1 MMVDFGDKQVS
12 PLDKLK
18 GDVEPWRLWGSSG
31 LMPSYLHDIG
41 NFPRLTPEEEDRW
54 AKQYSFNHAQVRR
67 MIQEHPQVII
77 DKLAMLQ
84 KSDDRKGLATY
95 LVFNAGETA
104 EDGAPEDE
112 MRGDDAFD
120 SVEMDDLR
128 EIVDDPAGFLRGV
141 VKDHNV
147 RNPFQK
153 DDEGLRLD
161 MAKTIAPFLRTS
173 GKIHFQLRFFT
184 ACVDYFMEGDWHEEG
199 LSPKEQARLKEEMRG
214 YVKAKQE
221 AMNALVEGNLR
232 LVIAVA
238 RRFTTSLMSLADM
251 VQEGNIGLMRAVE
264 TFEWERG
271 HKLSTYA
278 TYRIRHAI
286 TTALNSKG
294 RPIRVPSNILR
305 QLAKI
310 RRVEQEFTMTH
321 DREPDDTELARLV
334 NVSPAR
340 LRALKRMG
348 QQPLSLQAI
357 QSNDRGWEGILG
369 DKADPLADRIKEEA
383 VNDALSSALATLRP
397 NEKDILERHFGL
409 NGRPVQS
416 LMAIGE
422 VYGLTSERI
431 RQIESAALQKM
442 RQVFG
447 KNGLHGK
454 N

>member
-1 MMVDFGDKQVS
+1 MVDFGDKQVS

-104 EDGAPEDE
+104 EDGGPEDE

-184 ACVDYFMEGDWHEEG
+184 ACVDYFMEGDWHEDG

>member
-1 MMVDFGDKQVS
+1 MVDFGDKQGS

-18 GDVEPWRLWGSSG
+18 GEVEPWRLWGSSG

-41 NFPRLTPEEEDRW
+41 SFPRLTPEEEDRW

-104 EDGAPEDE
+104 EDGGPEDE

-161 MAKTIAPFLRTS
+161 IAKTIAPFLRTS

-184 ACVDYFMEGDWHEEG
+184 ACVDYFMEGDWHEDG

-286 TTALNSKG
+286 TSALNSKG

-369 DKADPLADRIKEEA
+369 DKADPLADRISEEA

>member
-1 MMVDFGDKQVS
+1 MADFGDKQGS

-18 GDVEPWRLWGSSG
+18 GEVEPWRLWGSSG

-104 EDGAPEDE
+104 EDGGPEDE

-294 RPIRVPSNILR
+294 RPIRVPLNILR

>member
-1 MMVDFGDKQVS
+1 MVDFGDKQGS

-18 GDVEPWRLWGSSG
+18 GEVEPWRLWGSSG

-104 EDGAPEDE
+104 EDGGPEDE
-112 MRGDDAFD
+112 LRGDNAFD

>member
-1 MMVDFGDKQVS
+1 MADFGDKQGS

-18 GDVEPWRLWGSSG
+18 GEVEPWRLWGSSG

-104 EDGAPEDE
+104 EDGGPEDE

-221 AMNALVEGNLR
+221 AMNALGEGNLR

-422 VYGLTSERI
+422 VYGLTGERI

>member
-1 MMVDFGDKQVS
+1 MADFGDKQGS

-18 GDVEPWRLWGSSG
+18 GEVEPWRLWGSSG

-104 EDGAPEDE
+104 EDGGPEDE

-348 QQPLSLQAI
+348 PLSLQAI

>member
-1 MMVDFGDKQVS
+1 MVDFGDKQGS

-18 GDVEPWRLWGSSG
+18 GEVEPWRLWGSSG

-41 NFPRLTPEEEDRW
+41 SFPRLTPEEEDRW

-95 LVFNAGETA
+95 LAFNAGETA
-104 EDGAPEDE
+104 EDGGPEDE

-161 MAKTIAPFLRTS
+161 IAKTIAPFLRTS

-184 ACVDYFMEGDWHEEG
+184 ACVDYFMEGDWHEDG

-286 TTALNSKG
+286 TSALNSKG

-369 DKADPLADRIKEEA
+369 DKADPLADRIREEA

>member
-1 MMVDFGDKQVS
+1 MVDFGDKHGS

-18 GDVEPWRLWGSSG
+18 GEVEPWRLWGSSG

-104 EDGAPEDE
+104 EDGGPEDE

>member
-1 MMVDFGDKQVS
+1 MVDFGDKQGS

-18 GDVEPWRLWGSSG
+18 GEVEPWRLWGSSG

-357 QSNDRGWEGILG
+357 QSNNRGWEGILG

>member
-1 MMVDFGDKQVS
+1 MADFGDKQGS

-18 GDVEPWRLWGSSG
+18 GEVEPWRLWGSSG

-104 EDGAPEDE
+104 EDGGPEDE

-357 QSNDRGWEGILG
+357 QSNDRGWEDILG

>member
-1 MMVDFGDKQVS
+1 MADFGDKQGS

-18 GDVEPWRLWGSSG
+18 GEVEPWRLWDSSG

-104 EDGAPEDE
+104 EDGGPEDE

-128 EIVDDPAGFLRGV
+128 ELVDDPAGFLRGV

-199 LSPKEQARLKEEMRG
+199 LSPKEQACLKEEMRG

>member
-1 MMVDFGDKQVS
+1 MADFGDKQGS

-18 GDVEPWRLWGSSG
+18 GEVEPWRLWGSSG

-104 EDGAPEDE
+104 EDGGPEDE
-112 MRGDDAFD
+112 LRGDDAFA

>member
-1 MMVDFGDKQVS
+1 MADFGDKQGS

-18 GDVEPWRLWGSSG
+18 GEVEPWRLWGSSG

-104 EDGAPEDE
+104 EDGGPEDE

-184 ACVDYFMEGDWHEEG
+184 ACVDYFMEGDWHEKG

>member
-1 MMVDFGDKQVS
+1 MADFGDKQGS

-18 GDVEPWRLWGSSG
+18 GEVEPWRLWGSSG

-41 NFPRLTPEEEDRW
+41 NFPRLTPEEENRW

-84 KSDDRKGLATY
+84 KSDDRKGVATY

-104 EDGAPEDE
+104 EDGGPEDE

-238 RRFTTSLMSLADM
+238 RRFTTFLMSLADM

>member
-1 MMVDFGDKQVS
+1 MVDFGDKQGS

-18 GDVEPWRLWGSSG
+18 GEVEPWRLWGSSG

-104 EDGAPEDE
+104 EDGGPEDE

-199 LSPKEQARLKEEMRG
+199 LSPKEQARLKEEMCG

-294 RPIRVPSNILR
+294 RSIRVPSNILR

>member
-1 MMVDFGDKQVS
+1 MADFGDKQGS

-18 GDVEPWRLWGSSG
+18 GEVEPWRLWGSSG

-104 EDGAPEDE
+104 EDGGAEDE

-340 LRALKRMG
+340 LRALRRMG

>member
-1 MMVDFGDKQVS
+1 MVDFGDKQVS

-271 HKLSTYA
+271 YKLSTYA

>member
-1 MMVDFGDKQVS
+1 MADFGDKQGS

-18 GDVEPWRLWGSSG
+18 GEVEPWRLWGSSG

-104 EDGAPEDE
+104 EDGGPEDE

-161 MAKTIAPFLRTS
+161 MAKTIAPFLRTL
-173 GKIHFQLRFFT
+173 GKIHFQLLFFT

>member
-1 MMVDFGDKQVS
+1 MADFGDKQGS
-12 PLDKLK
+12 PPDKLK
-18 GDVEPWRLWGSSG
+18 GEVEPWRLWGSSG

-104 EDGAPEDE
+104 EDGGPEDE

-128 EIVDDPAGFLRGV
+128 ELVDDPAGFLRGV

-383 VNDALSSALATLRP
+383 VNDALSSALAMLRP

>member
-1 MMVDFGDKQVS
+1 MADFGDKQGS

-18 GDVEPWRLWGSSG
+18 GEVEPWRLWGSSG

-104 EDGAPEDE
+104 EDGTPEDE

>member
-1 MMVDFGDKQVS
+1 MVDFGDKQVS

-54 AKQYSFNHAQVRR
+54 AKQCSFNHAQVRR

-120 SVEMDDLR
+120 SAEMDDLR

>member
-1 MMVDFGDKQVS
+1 MADFGDKQGS

-18 GDVEPWRLWGSSG
+18 GEVEPWRLWGSSG

-104 EDGAPEDE
+104 EDGGPEDE

-294 RPIRVPSNILR
+294 RPIRVPSNILG

-357 QSNDRGWEGILG
+357 QSNDRDWEGILG

-422 VYGLTSERI
+422 VYGLTKERI

>member
-1 MMVDFGDKQVS
+1 MVDFGDKQVS

-18 GDVEPWRLWGSSG
+18 GDVEPWWLWGSSG

>member
-1 MMVDFGDKQVS
+1 MADFGDKQGS

-18 GDVEPWRLWGSSG
+18 GEVEPWRLWGSSG

-67 MIQEHPQVII
+67 MIQEHSQVII

-104 EDGAPEDE
+104 EDGGPEDE

>member
-1 MMVDFGDKQVS
+1 MADFGDKQGS

-18 GDVEPWRLWGSSG
+18 GEVEPWRLWGSSG

-104 EDGAPEDE
+104 EDGGPEDE

-416 LMAIGE
+416 LRAIGE

>member
-1 MMVDFGDKQVS
+1 MVDFGDKQVS

-104 EDGAPEDE
+104 EDGGPEDE

>member
-1 MMVDFGDKQVS
+1 MVDFGDKQGS

-104 EDGAPEDE
+104 EDGGPEDE
-112 MRGDDAFD
+112 KRGDDAFD

>member
-1 MMVDFGDKQVS
+1 MADFGDKQGS

-18 GDVEPWRLWGSSG
+18 GEVEPWRLWGSSG

-104 EDGAPEDE
+104 EDGGPEDE

-305 QLAKI
+305 HLAKI

>member
-1 MMVDFGDKQVS
+1 MADFGDKQGS

-18 GDVEPWRLWGSSG
+18 GEVEPWRLWGSSG

-104 EDGAPEDE
+104 EDGGPGDE

-334 NVSPAR
+334 NVSSAR

>member
-1 MMVDFGDKQVS
+1 MADFGDKQGS

-18 GDVEPWRLWGSSG
+18 GEVEPWRLWGSSG

-84 KSDDRKGLATY
+84 RSDDRKGLATY

-104 EDGAPEDE
+104 EVGGPEDE

>member
-1 MMVDFGDKQVS
+1 MVDFGDKQVS

-104 EDGAPEDE
+104 EDGPPEDE

>member
-1 MMVDFGDKQVS
+1 MADFGDKQVS

-104 EDGAPEDE
+104 EDGGPEDE

>member
-1 MMVDFGDKQVS
+1 MVDFGDKQGS

-18 GDVEPWRLWGSSG
+18 GEVEPWRLWGSSG

-104 EDGAPEDE
+104 EDGGSEDE

>member
-1 MMVDFGDKQVS
+1 MVDFGDKQGS

-18 GDVEPWRLWGSSG
+18 GEVEPWRLWGSSG

-104 EDGAPEDE
+104 EDGGPEDE

-161 MAKTIAPFLRTS
+161 MAKAIAPFLRTS

>member
-1 MMVDFGDKQVS
+1 MADFGDKQGS

>member
-1 MMVDFGDKQVS
+1 MADFGDKQGS

-18 GDVEPWRLWGSSG
+18 GEVEPWRLWGSSG

-84 KSDDRKGLATY
+84 KSDNRKGLATY

-104 EDGAPEDE
+104 EDGGAEDE

>member
-1 MMVDFGDKQVS
+1 MADFGDKQGS

-18 GDVEPWRLWGSSG
+18 GEVEPWRLWGSSG

-95 LVFNAGETA
+95 PVFNAGETA
-104 EDGAPEDE
+104 EDGGSEDE

-278 TYRIRHAI
+278 AYRIRYAI

>member
-1 MMVDFGDKQVS
+1 MVDFGDKQVS

-184 ACVDYFMEGDWHEEG
+184 ACVDYFMEGDWHEDG

-357 QSNDRGWEGILG
+357 QSNGRGWEGILG